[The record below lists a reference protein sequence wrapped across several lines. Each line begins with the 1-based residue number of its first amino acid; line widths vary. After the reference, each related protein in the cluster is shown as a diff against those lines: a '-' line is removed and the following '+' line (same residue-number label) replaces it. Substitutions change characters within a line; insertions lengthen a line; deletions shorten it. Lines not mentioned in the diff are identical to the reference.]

1 MWFHWR
7 FCVISVLCDSIEDF
21 VLYQFF
27 SKHNFLMTFVSIRQ
41 FVSLWY
47 FPVFV
52 MMWFSL
58 LCWPQQCGM
67 QYCVEH
73 QWDLKLT
80 KTPHVPQSGVSYGM
94 LLWLLTEKIIGMY
107 LEFTAVGG
115 FNPPWA
121 TFKNRDWLI
130 NIQFGIWLSNSIHIN
145 LSDLIT
151 HPCPN
156 CNILDE

>member
-7 FCVISVLCDSIEDF
+7 FCVISVLFKTQLSNDICKHKT
-21 VLYQFF
+21 VCQF
-27 SKHNFLMTFVSIRQ
+27 MI
-41 FVSLWY
+41 
-47 FPVFV
+47 FPVVV

-67 QYCVEH
+67 QYYVEH

-94 LLWLLTEKIIGMY
+94 LLGLLTEKIIGMY

-156 CNILDE
+156 FNILDE